1 MNFGLDVKPGTGTG
15 MISSA
20 NRGAFAMHQW
30 NGLAHLVDGTSNT
43 IIASERCVGQN
54 TMQIRQG
61 YAVLAAAA
69 GGATNA
75 VVSATGSKM
84 LLDSAGAGKDCM
96 GMKGTGQN
104 LSTAGQNFSGT
115 RWTDGA
121 MMYTGFN
128 TILPPNAPSCIS
140 NATKNASDAAALQ
153 GALISASSNHPGGVN
168 TCMGDGAVKFQSD
181 TIDYKGNNG
190 NTGGGT
196 HESLMTS
203 GKSYHGVWGALGSR
217 NGGESVSP

>member
-1 MNFGLDVKPGTGTG
+1 MNFHLDVKPGTGTG
-15 MISSA
+15 VISSA

-61 YAVLAAAA
+61 YAVLDDAA
-69 GGATNA
+69 GAATNS

-84 LLDSAGAGKDCM
+84 LLDGGAAGADCM

-115 RWTDGA
+115 RWADGA
-121 MMYTGFN
+121 MIYTGFT

-140 NATKNASDAAALQ
+140 GSGRATAAGDSYE
-153 GALISASSNHPGGVN
+153 GAIISASSNHPGGVN

-190 NTGGGT
+190 NTGGGD

-203 GKSYHGVWGALGSR
+203 GKSYHGIWGALGSR